1 MGSQAEIEVGR
12 QWWAELGAMFEQLKP
27 NMGRAGVRERVERY
41 VLGLLGQT
49 ERKNGWQLAEQMYE
63 AGPQGMQRL
72 LNAAVWQEDEVR
84 DTLSRYVAAR
94 MGEPN
99 GIFIADETGFL
110 KKGTKS
116 AGVARQYS
124 GTAGRIEN
132 CQIGVFLAYA
142 TRQGCVFLDGRLYL
156 PEEWLQDRQRCQ
168 AAGIP
173 DNVTFETKPQLVQA
187 MLEHAAANGVPAQW
201 VVADTVYSSDDL
213 RLWLQAQGYWYVVA
227 VPSTYSVWYS
237 GQQVSAAMLIETVD
251 TPNWVCLSAGEGSQ
265 GPRYYEWTWFQLPYH
280 GEVGC
285 AHWLIAR
292 RSLSTPEDIAYYHAY
307 APATSTLADLVLIA
321 GRRWA
326 IEVGFEQTKGELGL
340 DQYECRLW
348 RAWYRHIT
356 LVLVAYAYL
365 VMLRVSIADTSLS
378 IPELRRLIHAS
389 AADERERQHRLHWVF
404 WRRRHQALAKQCH
417 IRRRQQTQPEQLP
430 AMELIPFQ
438 LPTLGQLTEQAWAQ
452 IASLFPKP
460 ARVGPPS
467 SAHRQL
473 LEAILWL
480 IHHGLSWHSIPDRFG
495 PWQTV
500 YTRYKQWLRAGL
512 WSRIVLILNSQTP
525 NLAV

>member
-27 NMGRAGVRERVERY
+27 NMGRAGGGERVERY
-41 VLGLLGQT
+41 VLGLVGQT

-84 DTLSRYVAAR
+84 DTLSRYVDAR

-173 DNVTFETKPQLVQA
+173 DNVTFQTKPQLVRA
-187 MLEHAAANGVPAQW
+187 MVERAAANGIPAGW

-213 RLWLQAQGYWYVVA
+213 TRWLQEQGYWYVVA
-227 VPSTYSVWYS
+227 VPSTYNVWYS
-237 GQQVSAAMLIETVD
+237 GQQVSAATLIESVD
-251 TPNWVCLSAGEGSQ
+251 APPWVCLSAGEGSQ
-265 GPRYYEWTWFQLPYH
+265 GSRYYDWTWFQLPYSS
-280 GEVGC
+280 EVGC

-292 RSLSTPEDIAYYHAY
+292 RSLSTPDDIAYYHAF
-307 APATSTLADLVLIA
+307 APAT
-321 GRRWA
+321 
-326 IEVGFEQTKGELGL
+326 
-340 DQYECRLW
+340 
-348 RAWYRHIT
+348 
-356 LVLVAYAYL
+356 
-365 VMLRVSIADTSLS
+365 
-378 IPELRRLIHAS
+378 
-389 AADERERQHRLHWVF
+389 
-404 WRRRHQALAKQCH
+404 
-417 IRRRQQTQPEQLP
+417 
-430 AMELIPFQ
+430 
-438 LPTLGQLTEQAWAQ
+438 
-452 IASLFPKP
+452 
-460 ARVGPPS
+460 
-467 SAHRQL
+467 
-473 LEAILWL
+473 
-480 IHHGLSWHSIPDRFG
+480 
-495 PWQTV
+495 
-500 YTRYKQWLRAGL
+500 
-512 WSRIVLILNSQTP
+512 
-525 NLAV
+525 